1 VVLIIISIEKI
12 LGENML
18 EIRWHSRAGQGA
30 VTGAKGLG
38 SVVAETG
45 KEVQAFAFY
54 GSAKRGASM
63 TAYNRIDDKPIRNHE
78 KYMHPDYVFV
88 IDPGLAFTDDITQYG
103 KDTTKYIITS
113 HLSKDELVSLI
124 PAIQGIEDRVFVVDC
139 LKIAQETIGRPIPNT
154 PVLGA
159 FMKLGEGNIEWMPEV
174 LFHQKGAQEDG
185 GDGELSMN
193 YLDIGVNGLFHIND
207 ELALAVGPYMGYA
220 VSGIVDGESI
230 TDWEYINRIEFGTN
244 LGAIY
249 NINDL
254 LHLDLRYGIA
264 FTDVIEEVSIRNS
277 SIQIGIGYVFSY

>member
-1 VVLIIISIEKI
+1 MK
-12 LGENML
+12 
-18 EIRWHSRAGQGA
+18 
-30 VTGAKGLG
+30 
-38 SVVAETG
+38 
-45 KEVQAFAFY
+45 
-54 GSAKRGASM
+54 
-63 TAYNRIDDKPIRNHE
+63 
-78 KYMHPDYVFV
+78 
-88 IDPGLAFTDDITQYG
+88 
-103 KDTTKYIITS
+103 KYIIII
-113 HLSKDELVSLI
+113 VSF
-124 PAIQGIEDRVFVVDC
+124 VFVSNISAQSFG
-139 LKIAQETIGRPIPNT
+139 LKGGVAITNFIGSDADQLDAESRT
-154 PVLGA
+154 GVFLGA